1 MVDRGP
7 DGQMW
12 LTVDDLET
20 GRKNFSKAT
29 KMEFRVKTQGK
40 KLPEFSLN
48 TSDVNHI
55 QSKIFEN
62 SRFCVKDRRPQRQIY
77 FVVLVKM
84 SKNEIFKNFRSSTSV
99 GSCRF

>member
-12 LTVDDLET
+12 LTVDYLET

-48 TSDVNHI
+48 TSDFKHI

-62 SRFCVKDRRPQRQIY
+62 SRFLFKGPTA
-77 FVVLVKM
+77 
-84 SKNEIFKNFRSSTSV
+84 SKANIFCGFGEDVEK
-99 GSCRF
+99 